1 MKWLA
6 LLFVTSCAP
15 AGGILLS
22 PTEEV
27 YNVTQRAALAI
38 NAAVGEEKVILGTGG
53 LHVTAGEKE
62 CGFFDGLIIEVAR
75 ECITLDD
82 DAGSCVVVHEVGHAL
97 GLGHSQDPGSVMW
110 PSIVVGRRLQ
120 YCAESLAKELAKA
133 GKILLPP
140 NEGSP

>member
-1 MKWLA
+1 VRVLLALA
-6 LLFVTSCAP
+6 LLSSCAP

-22 PTEEV
+22 PTQEV
-27 YNVTQRAALAI
+27 YDDTQRAALAI
-38 NAAVGEEKVILGTGG
+38 NAAIGDEKVVLGTGG
-53 LHVTAGEKE
+53 LHVTAGDKE

-82 DAGSCVVVHEVGHAL
+82 DAGPCVIVHEVGHAL

-120 YCAESLAKELAKA
+120 YCAESLAKELALA
-133 GKILLPP
+133 GKIILPP
-140 NEGSP
+140 NE